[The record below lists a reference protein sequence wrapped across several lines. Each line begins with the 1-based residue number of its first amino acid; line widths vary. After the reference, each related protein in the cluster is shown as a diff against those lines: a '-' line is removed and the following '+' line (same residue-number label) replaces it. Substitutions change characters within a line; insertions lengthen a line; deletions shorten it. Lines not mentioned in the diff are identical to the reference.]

1 LHHYFIFSLSGEQA
15 IMLIH
20 SVPRK
25 FFLTRGVGVHQE
37 RLVSF
42 ELALRDARISPFN
55 LVTVSSIIP
64 PHCELVEIEDGLV
77 HLSQG
82 EIVYCILS
90 TTDTDQPGQVI
101 VSSIGM
107 AIPEDLNQHGYLAE
121 HHSIG
126 QTETE
131 AGAYAEKLA
140 CIMLTTAFG
149 IPVYAGIRPG
159 KNGGSGDTGLVR
171 QKKGVAQSAVGQ
183 DGNWTTVVAAAVF
196 AD

>member
-1 LHHYFIFSLSGEQA
+1 
-15 IMLIH
+15 MLIH

-37 RLVSF
+37 KLVSF
-42 ELALRDARISPFN
+42 ELALRGARISPFN

-64 PHCELVEIEDGLV
+64 PHCELVEVEDGLV
-77 HLSQG
+77 HLSHG
-82 EIVYCILS
+82 EIVYCVLS
-90 TTDTDQPGQVI
+90 TTDTDQPGQGI

-107 AIPEDLNQHGYLAE
+107 AIPEDPNQHGYLSE
-121 HHSIG
+121 HHAID

-140 CIMLTTAFG
+140 YIMLTTALG
-149 IPVYAGIRPG
+149 IPAYAGIQPSQPASNHG
-159 KNGGSGDTGLVR
+159 GNGSGLDDMSLVR
-171 QKKGVAQSAVGQ
+171 QRKGIAQSAVGQ
-183 DGNWTTVVAAAVF
+183 DGSWTTVVAAAVF

>member
-1 LHHYFIFSLSGEQA
+1 MLH
-15 IMLIH
+15 H

-42 ELALRDARISPFN
+42 ELALRGARISPFN

-64 PHCELVEIEDGLV
+64 PHCELVEVEDGLV
-77 HLSQG
+77 HLSHG
-82 EIVYCILS
+82 EIVYCVLS
-90 TTDTDQPGQVI
+90 TTDTNQPGQVI

-107 AIPEDLNQHGYLAE
+107 AIPEDPNQHGYLSE
-121 HHSIG
+121 HHNID

-140 CIMLTTAFG
+140 VIMLTTACG
-149 IPVYAGIRPG
+149 IPVYAGIQPG
-159 KNGGSGDTGLVR
+159 KNGGSGDLSLVQQR
-171 QKKGVAQSAVGQ
+171 KGIAQFAVGQ
-183 DGNWTTVVAAAVF
+183 DGCWTTVVAAAVF